1 MSDAGPAVE
10 ILPTAEAVARRAAR
24 VLADELAGA
33 IAARGRAAFAVS
45 GGRTPAQMLAFAAR
59 EPLSWQVVDLFQV
72 DERFAPSGHTER
84 NSVAVR
90 ASFATQLERFPE
102 RYHFMPVEQPNVAA
116 AAHDYARQLEAVA
129 GTPAILDLVHLGL
142 GDDGHT
148 ASIFPG
154 AAIGAD
160 AGDVIVTGAHRGWR
174 RMTLTIDAINR
185 TRFVLW
191 VVTGS
196 DKRAALAGLLRKDP
210 SLVASRVRTSRALV
224 LADAL
229 ASPGG

>member
-1 MSDAGPAVE
+1 MSDAGPALE

-24 VLADELAGA
+24 VLADEIAGA
-33 IAARGRAAFAVS
+33 VAARGRAAFAVS
-45 GGRTPAQMLAFAAR
+45 GGRTPTQMLALAAR
-59 EPLSWQVVDLFQV
+59 EPLSWEAVDLFQV
-72 DERFAPSGHTER
+72 DERVAPPGHTDR
-84 NSVAVR
+84 NSGAIR
-90 ASFATQLERFPE
+90 ASFVTQLERFPE
-102 RYHFMPVEQPNVAA
+102 RYHFMPVEQPNLAA
-116 AAHDYARQLEAVA
+116 AAHDYARQLEAAA
-129 GTPAILDLVHLGL
+129 GAPAVLDVVHLGI

-154 AAIGAD
+154 AAFGAD
-160 AGDVIVTGAHRGWR
+160 AGDVVVTDVHRGWR

-185 TRFVLW
+185 ARFVLW

-210 SLVASRVRTSRALV
+210 DLVASRVRTSRALV

-229 ASPGG
+229 AAPGA